1 MYGKNTQG
9 KTNYWRP
16 DMSANEQLIE
26 FLLQTMKET
35 KSFAIEQAPEVAREM
50 LAYGSWDARLDLFCC
65 MIFLSAAI
73 PLFLMWR
80 HGLKNDSEGL
90 MCVGCMGTIVCLL
103 FGLVAGR
110 CGYANLKKIELEPK
124 VYIIEKLIT
133 NRK

>member
-1 MYGKNTQG
+1 
-9 KTNYWRP
+9 
-16 DMSANEQLIE
+16 MSANEQLIE

-50 LAYGSWDARLDLFCC
+50 LAYGIWDANADLFFC
-65 MIFLSAAI
+65 MAFLLAAI

-90 MCVGCMGTIVCLL
+90 MCLGCMGTIVCLL

-124 VYIIEKLIT
+124 VYIIEKLI
-133 NRK
+133 NDRK